1 MRGVRLMG
9 MSLGVLWP
17 PWHFSSSSR
26 WARLAVCERRANT
39 HYRRWRRAESS
50 SFRAAPSGPNID
62 RRFCR
67 ARHEQTAVTP
77 SNMRRTSACASS
89 LTSMEIP
96 SLTPSAGHLVLDSP
110 EVFPGAREWVDATIS
125 EQAKKIGPTIPS
137 GGRGRMDDK
146 AL

>member
-1 MRGVRLMG
+1 
-9 MSLGVLWP
+9 
-17 PWHFSSSSR
+17 
-26 WARLAVCERRANT
+26 
-39 HYRRWRRAESS
+39 
-50 SFRAAPSGPNID
+50 
-62 RRFCR
+62 
-67 ARHEQTAVTP
+67 
-77 SNMRRTSACASS
+77 
-89 LTSMEIP
+89 MEIR